1 MLECLLK
8 LWKKFWKQFRIF
20 SGYLSEREADGVI
33 VLNWYHKQFD
43 EAACDRYFERNP
55 QHLLSTHS
63 SIADYY
69 LGTWAGVEK
78 SFVYTENQRQR
89 FAITDREGFADR
101 KVPPQPNFYTLKD
114 GKTRRYNL
122 RKLAELPHHL
132 LKAERFSIS
141 KKNKFQKISKN
152 FNNFFFGCFYFLSK
166 NSKNFW
172 LKIFA
177 KF

>member
-141 KKNKFQKISKN
+141 KKKQISKN
-152 FNNFFFGCFYFLSK
+152 FKKLQQFFFWLLLFFKQKFQKFLTE
-166 NSKNFW
+166 NFC
-172 LKIFA
+172 
-177 KF
+177 